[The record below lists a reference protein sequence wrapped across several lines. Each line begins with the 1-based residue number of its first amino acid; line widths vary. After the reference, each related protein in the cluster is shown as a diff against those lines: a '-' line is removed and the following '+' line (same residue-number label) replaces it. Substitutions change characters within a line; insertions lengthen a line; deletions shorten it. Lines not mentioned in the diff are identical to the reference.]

1 MSKHSTII
9 QWSEEDEAYIAFVP
23 ELLGLS
29 AFGSSPEEAARE
41 LSLAKEAYLEVL
53 TEDEEE
59 IPEPETLRPYSGQTR
74 LRLPKSLHAS
84 LANQA
89 KQQGVS
95 LNTHIVYLLSERN
108 ILSEV
113 RKDLA
118 GFEDRIFKAIL
129 YLTPP
134 VEASS
139 ESTHVVG
146 SDVVISKAY
155 GDKVIFGEFKY
166 EDSK

>member
-1 MSKHSTII
+1 MI

-23 ELLGLS
+23 ELPGLS
-29 AFGSSPEEAARE
+29 AFGSSAEEAARE

-59 IPEPETLRPYSGQTR
+59 IPEPETLKPFSGQTR
-74 LRLPKSLHAS
+74 VRLPKSLHAS

-108 ILSEV
+108 LLSV
-113 RKDLA
+113 TKDLI
-118 GFEDRIFKAIL
+118 GGMEDRL
-129 YLTPP
+129 YRAFLSLTPSP
-134 VEASS
+134 AEMTASS
-139 ESTHVVG
+139 EEVHVIEVSLIDEG
-146 SDVVISKAY
+146 AFIRQ
-155 GDKVIFGEFKY
+155 
-166 EDSK
+166 

>member
-9 QWSEEDEAYIAFVP
+9 QWSEEDGAYIAFVP
-23 ELLGLS
+23 ELPGLS
-29 AFGSSPEEAARE
+29 AFGSSLEEAARE

-59 IPEPETLRPYSGQTR
+59 IPEPETLKPFSGQTR
-74 LRLPKSLHAS
+74 VRLPKSLHAS

-108 ILSEV
+108 ALSEV
-113 RKDLA
+113 KKALT
-118 GFEDRIFKAIL
+118 GFEDRLFKAIL
-129 YLTPP
+129 SLTPP
-134 VEASS
+134 VWASS
-139 ESTHVVG
+139 ESTYVVG
-146 SDVVISKAY
+146 SVHDISMSY
-155 GDKVIFGEFKY
+155 GDKVIYGAFEY

>member
-1 MSKHSTII
+1 
-9 QWSEEDEAYIAFVP
+9 
-23 ELLGLS
+23 
-29 AFGSSPEEAARE
+29 
-41 LSLAKEAYLEVL
+41 VL
-53 TEDEEE
+53 TEDNEE

-113 RKDLA
+113 KKDFA
-118 GFEDRIFKAIL
+118 GLEDRLFKAIL

-134 VEASS
+134 VGASS
-139 ESTHVVG
+139 KSTLVVG
-146 SDVVISKAY
+146 SDLVTSEAY
-155 GDKVIFGEFKY
+155 GDKVFFGVLEY